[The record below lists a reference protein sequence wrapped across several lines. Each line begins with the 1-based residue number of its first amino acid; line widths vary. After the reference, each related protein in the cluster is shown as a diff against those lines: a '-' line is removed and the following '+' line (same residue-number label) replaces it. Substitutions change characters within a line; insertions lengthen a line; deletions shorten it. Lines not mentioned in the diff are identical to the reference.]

1 VDEIGI
7 GEVACGKWEHNGRVN
22 RVIYSNKAML
32 LLIMREWPHRL
43 IEVAEQLTF
52 EEILFL
58 MEWRLVLVV
67 KVLGKLIDKHREVD
81 QAIRNKNARKEYE
94 TKDC

>member
-1 VDEIGI
+1 
-7 GEVACGKWEHNGRVN
+7 
-22 RVIYSNKAML
+22 M
-32 LLIMREWPHRL
+32 
-43 IEVAEQLTF
+43 AEQLTF
-52 EEILFL
+52 EVILFL

>member
-1 VDEIGI
+1 
-7 GEVACGKWEHNGRVN
+7 
-22 RVIYSNKAML
+22 M
-32 LLIMREWPHRL
+32 
-43 IEVAEQLTF
+43 AEQLTF

-81 QAIRNKNARKEYE
+81 QAIRNKNAHKEHE
-94 TKDC
+94 TKRLLNCYLISSSSPTRIKTSRVFKIFGLDTVIYLCNIMFLPPFFSS